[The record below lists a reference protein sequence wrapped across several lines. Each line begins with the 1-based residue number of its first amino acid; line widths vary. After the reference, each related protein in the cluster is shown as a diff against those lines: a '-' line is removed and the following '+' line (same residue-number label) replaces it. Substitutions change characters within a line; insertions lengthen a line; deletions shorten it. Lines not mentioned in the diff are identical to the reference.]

1 MQIKKC
7 SKNGSA
13 RGLMNRSGAS
23 VVSLMLIVALVAG
36 GGFLAWKYYQGR
48 ETPRE
53 AAQKIL
59 DATFAGDMAAI
70 KCRITDATNKE
81 IVREYGTEDT
91 FISTMK
97 LVFGKVQSQSGDVIT
112 CVGEG
117 TPEGADGSFVIVGIK
132 SGKPI
137 FPETADA
144 KIGLVMVRESSR
156 WKLDAQRTEAHNVDE
171 MDRCFRTAGKLSDWK
186 LRYERSKENHSGTGM
201 FTLFPFPAR

>member
-1 MQIKKC
+1 MQIRKC
-7 SKNGSA
+7 SKNGNE
-13 RGLMNRSGAS
+13 RRLINRSGMS
-23 VVSLMLIVALVAG
+23 VVSFLLIVVLVAA

-59 DATFAGDMAAI
+59 DAAFVGDMAAI
-70 KCRITDATNKE
+70 KCRITDATYKE
-81 IVREYGTEDT
+81 IIREYGTEDA
-91 FISTMK
+91 FISTVK
-97 LVFGKVQSQSGDVIT
+97 QIFGKVQAQSGDVIM

-117 TPEGADGSFVIVGIK
+117 TTEGADGSFVIIGTK

-144 KIGLVMVRESSR
+144 KLGLVMVREGSR
-156 WKLDAQRTEAHNVDE
+156 WKFDAQRTEAHNVDE
-171 MDRCFRTAGKLSDWK
+171 MDRCYRAAGKASDWK
-186 LRYERSKENHSGTGM
+186 LRYEQSKQRRGGAGM